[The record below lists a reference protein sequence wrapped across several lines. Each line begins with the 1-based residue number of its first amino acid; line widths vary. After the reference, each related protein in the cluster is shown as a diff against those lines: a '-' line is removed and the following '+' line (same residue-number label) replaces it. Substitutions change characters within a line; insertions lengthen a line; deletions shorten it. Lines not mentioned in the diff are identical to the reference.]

1 MKKQERNYKRRKK
14 VQGLLYEVSF
24 YLELI
29 AALIVI
35 ILILAQTAGLA
46 TDMVTHSNN
55 LTNSDYFTF
64 FLEKCL
70 NIVIGIE
77 FLKMLCRHNMDA
89 VIEVLLF
96 TLARHLIVKQFAI
109 VEGLICV
116 IAISIL
122 FVVRKFLFV
131 PQMDDKKHIE
141 ETKDNH
147 TSDPSQG

>member
-1 MKKQERNYKRRKK
+1 MKRHEKNFNRRKN

-29 AALIVI
+29 AAFIVI
-35 ILILAQTAGLA
+35 VLILAQTAGLVI
-46 TDMVTHSNN
+46 DMVSHSDN
-55 LTNSDYFTF
+55 LTSSDHFNF

-96 TLARHLIVKQFAI
+96 TLARHLIVKQFEI
-109 VEGLICV
+109 TEGLICV
-116 IAISIL
+116 IAISVL

-131 PQMDDKKHIE
+131 PQIDTGSSSE
-141 ETKDNH
+141 CECAENERE
-147 TSDPSQG
+147 